1 MTPYFLC
8 YTLEKGGLMT
18 EEEVKEQIE
27 KELEISNKI
36 KDNTAE
42 WKRTKS
48 ISVATSTMELLVEI
62 LDGLGDGK
70 D

>member
-1 MTPYFLC
+1 
-8 YTLEKGGLMT
+8 MT

-62 LDGLGDGK
+62 LDGLNDGK